1 MSITSKASK
10 VCLGSIEVNKVFFG
24 ALEVY
29 SSAVDGILD
38 LFTTPYVA
46 FSCRDLGKARS
57 AFTSIGDT
65 GTQSSDTWVAQI
77 RRSSDDDQKSFTAA
91 QMAGGDMETW
101 VGANDGFITRWYD
114 QSTNANHLV
123 QSAVLSQPKIV
134 TNGVRNADGL
144 FFDGADSFMDLTS
157 DLPFSDGTMHVV
169 SKLDPTSQRQ
179 TVFGGAGNVYIPVG
193 QGGATRSGAYL
204 KSDVLTHHLNGQ
216 SVTILDT
223 RGGSFDAWTSTSEQL
238 LTLTGVASDFPVQ
251 EIGRGAGQTS
261 SWDAKGFIQ
270 EVIFYVDDQSANRV
284 GIETNINDH
293 YSIF

>member
-1 MSITSKASK
+1 MPTSKSSK
-10 VCLGSIEVNKVFFG
+10 FCLGSIEVSKIYYGIN
-24 ALEVY
+24 EIY
-29 SSAVDGILD
+29 TSAVDGILD
-38 LFTTPYVA
+38 LFTDPYVA
-46 FSCRDLGKARS
+46 YSCRDLGKARS

-134 TNGVRNADGL
+134 TNGVRNTGGL
-144 FFDGADSFMDLTS
+144 FFDGADSFMDFTS

-169 SKLDPTSQRQ
+169 SQLDPTASKQ

-193 QGGATRSGAYL
+193 QSGATRADAYL

-216 SVTILDT
+216 PYTILDT
-223 RGGSFDAWTSTSEQL
+223 RGGGFDAWASTTEQL
-238 LTLTGVASDFPVQ
+238 LTLTGVSSDQPVQ
-251 EIGRGAGQTS
+251 ELGRGAGQTTV
-261 SWDAKGFIQ
+261 WDTKGFIQ
-270 EVIFYVDDQSANRV
+270 EVIFYSDDQSANRV

-293 YSIF
+293 YSIY

>member
-1 MSITSKASK
+1 MPTSKSSK
-10 VCLGSIEVNKVFFG
+10 FCLGSIEVSKIYYGIN
-24 ALEVY
+24 EIY
-29 SSAVDGILD
+29 TSAVDGILD
-38 LFTTPYVA
+38 LFTDPYVA
-46 FSCRDLGKARS
+46 YSCRDLGKARS

-77 RRSSDDDQKSFTAA
+77 RRSSDDNQKSFTAA

-144 FFDGADSFMDLTS
+144 FFDGADSFMDFTS

-169 SKLDPTSQRQ
+169 SQLDPTASKQ

-193 QGGATRSGAYL
+193 QSGATRADAYL

-216 SVTILDT
+216 PYTILDT
-223 RGGSFDAWTSTSEQL
+223 RGGGFDAWASTTEQL
-238 LTLTGVASDFPVQ
+238 LTLTGVSSDQPVQ
-251 EIGRGAGQTS
+251 ELGRGAGQTTV
-261 SWDAKGFIQ
+261 WDTKGFIQ
-270 EVIFYVDDQSANRV
+270 EVIFYSDDQSANRV

-293 YSIF
+293 YSIY

>member
-1 MSITSKASK
+1 MPTSKSSK
-10 VCLGSIEVNKVFFG
+10 FCLGSIEVSKIYYGIN
-24 ALEVY
+24 EIY
-29 SSAVDGILD
+29 TSAVDGILD
-38 LFTTPYVA
+38 LFTDPYVA
-46 FSCRDLGKARS
+46 YSCRDLGKARS

-77 RRSSDDDQKSFTAA
+77 RRSSDDTQKSFTAA

-144 FFDGADSFMDLTS
+144 FFDGADSFMDFTS

-169 SKLDPTSQRQ
+169 SQLDPTASKQ

-193 QGGATRSGAYL
+193 QSGATRADAYL

-216 SVTILDT
+216 PYTILDT
-223 RGGSFDAWTSTSEQL
+223 RGGGFDAWASTTEQL
-238 LTLTGVASDFPVQ
+238 LTLTGVSSDQPVQ
-251 EIGRGAGQTS
+251 ELGRGAGQTTV
-261 SWDAKGFIQ
+261 WDTKGFIQ
-270 EVIFYVDDQSANRV
+270 EVIFYSDDQSANRV

-293 YSIF
+293 YSIY

>member
-1 MSITSKASK
+1 MPTSKSSK
-10 VCLGSIEVNKVFFG
+10 FCLGSIEVSKIYYGIN
-24 ALEVY
+24 EIY
-29 SSAVDGILD
+29 TSAVDGILD
-38 LFTTPYVA
+38 LFTDPYVA
-46 FSCRDLGKARS
+46 YSCRDLGKARS

-77 RRSSDDDQKSFTAA
+77 RRSSDDTQKSFTAA

-134 TNGVRNADGL
+134 TNGVRNTGGL
-144 FFDGADSFMDLTS
+144 FFDGADSFMDFTS

-169 SKLDPTSQRQ
+169 SQLDPTASKQ

-193 QGGATRSGAYL
+193 QSGATRADAYL

-216 SVTILDT
+216 PYTILDT
-223 RGGSFDAWTSTSEQL
+223 RGGGFDAWASTTEQL
-238 LTLTGVASDFPVQ
+238 LTLTGVSSDQPVQ
-251 EIGRGAGQTS
+251 ELGRGAGQTTV
-261 SWDAKGFIQ
+261 WDTKGFIQ
-270 EVIFYVDDQSANRV
+270 EVIFYSDDQSANRV

-293 YSIF
+293 YSIY